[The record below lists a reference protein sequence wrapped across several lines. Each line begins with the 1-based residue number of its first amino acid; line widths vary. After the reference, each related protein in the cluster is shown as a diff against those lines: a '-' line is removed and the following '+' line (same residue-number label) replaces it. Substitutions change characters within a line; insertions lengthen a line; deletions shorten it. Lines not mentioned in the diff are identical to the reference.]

1 MSLFQTFRK
10 SVERTIYWTAAL
22 GVIFVLPLMLLT
34 TADVL
39 GRSFLNKPVAGSFEL
54 SEYLLA
60 LIILLSAAYTQQ
72 VKGHVA
78 VDFLTSRFSKK
89 TQGTLQIFTTILCL
103 LVVAIIVWQG
113 FILGLEEKAVTD
125 QLRIPKGPFKF
136 LVGLAG
142 LLLWLQ
148 LFFDLVD
155 AIRIRKGEKP
165 WTP

>member
-1 MSLFQTFRK
+1 MTTYQTFRK
-10 SVERTIYWTAAL
+10 LVEKTIYYTAAL

-34 TADVL
+34 TADVV
-39 GRSFLNKPVAGSFEL
+39 GRGFLNKPVAGSFEL

-60 LIILLSAAYTQQ
+60 VIILFSAAYTQQ

-89 TQGTLQIFTTILCL
+89 TQGTLQIFTTVLCL
-103 LVVAIIVWQG
+103 LVVSIIVWQG

-136 LVGLAG
+136 LVGLSG

-155 AIRIRKGEKP
+155 AVRIRKGEKP

>member
-1 MSLFQTFRK
+1 MTTFQIFRK
-10 SVERTIYWTAAL
+10 LVEKTIYYTAAL

-39 GRSFLNKPVAGSFEL
+39 GRSFLNKPVVGSFEL

-60 LIILLSAAYTQQ
+60 VIILLSAAYTQQ

-78 VDFLTSRFSKK
+78 VDFVTSRFSKK
-89 TQGTLQIFTTILCL
+89 TQHTLQIFTTALCL
-103 LVVAIIVWQG
+103 LVVSIIVWQG
-113 FILGLEEKAVTD
+113 VILGLEEKAVTD
-125 QLRIPKGPFKF
+125 QLRIPKGPFKI
-136 LVGLAG
+136 LVGLSG

-148 LFFDLVD
+148 LFFNLVD
-155 AIRIRKGEKP
+155 AVRIRKGEKP